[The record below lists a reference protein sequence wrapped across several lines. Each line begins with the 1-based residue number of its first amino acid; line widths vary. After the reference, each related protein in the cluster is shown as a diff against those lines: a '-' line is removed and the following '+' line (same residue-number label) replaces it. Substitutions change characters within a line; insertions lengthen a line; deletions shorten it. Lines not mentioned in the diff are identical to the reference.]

1 MEKIVKENKDTIE
14 EFKNKL
20 KDNIKD
26 DLKDELKENLKDDL
40 KDNLQEE
47 YDQLKEI
54 CFEQSDL
61 ISILQR
67 KNKRLETELEYKNED
82 ILKKLIPVLDDISL
96 VESNE
101 KIPEGVKLIFN
112 KLINVLKEIELE
124 EFTDDEYK
132 VFNDDLHNAIDI
144 KYYDNNIKIPEG
156 FIDSVQRIGYRYK
169 DKVIRHSDVIVA
181 KNK

>member
-1 MEKIVKENKDTIE
+1 MEKTDKDPIA
-14 EFKNKL
+14 EFKNK
-20 KDNIKD
+20 
-26 DLKDELKENLKDDL
+26 L

-47 YDQLKEI
+47 YDKLKEI

-61 ISILQR
+61 IDRLQR
-67 KNKRLETELEYKNED
+67 KNKRLEKDLEYKNED
-82 ILKKLIPVLDDISL
+82 VFKKLIPVLDDIYL

-112 KLINVLKEIELE
+112 KLFNVLKEIELE

-132 VFNDDLHNAIDI
+132 VFNDELHNAIDI
-144 KYYDNNIKIPEG
+144 KYYDMNIPEG
-156 FIDSVQRIGYRYK
+156 SIDSIRRNGYRYK
-169 DKVIRHSDVIVA
+169 DKVIRHADVIVA

>member
-1 MEKIVKENKDTIE
+1 MENEN
-14 EFKNKL
+14 
-20 KDNIKD
+20 
-26 DLKDELKENLKDDL
+26 

-47 YDQLKEI
+47 YNKLKEI

-61 ISILQR
+61 IDRLQR
-67 KNKRLETELEYKNED
+67 KNKRLEKDLEYKNED
-82 ILKKLIPVLDDISL
+82 LFKKIIPVLDDIYL
-96 VESNE
+96 VEANE

-112 KLINVLKEIELE
+112 KLFNVLKEEGLS
-124 EFTDDEYK
+124 EFDVVEYK
-132 VFNDDLHNAIDI
+132 MFNDNLHNAIDI
-144 KYYDNNIKIPEG
+144 KYYDNDIKIPEG